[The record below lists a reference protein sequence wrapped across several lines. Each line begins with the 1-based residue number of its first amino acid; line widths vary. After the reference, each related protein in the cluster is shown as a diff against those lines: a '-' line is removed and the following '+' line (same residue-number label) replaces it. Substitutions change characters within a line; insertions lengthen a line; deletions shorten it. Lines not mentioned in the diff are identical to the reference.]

1 MGQGCSETGES
12 GRIRGAGAEA
22 DRRACLDI
30 RGRMR
35 VGAAEQRRESM
46 REAGRGKRFA
56 GLSVPN
62 WAGCGKEGKTGLER
76 WAAGKERGAGRAS
89 WAEWG

>member
-12 GRIRGAGAEA
+12 GRTRGAGAEA
-22 DRRACLDI
+22 DRRACLVS
-30 RGRMR
+30 RGRLR
-35 VGAAEQRRESM
+35 AGAAEQRRESG

-56 GLSVPN
+56 GLSAPN

-89 WAEWG
+89 WAERG